1 MAYTML
7 DPPAGSWGFEED
19 SFEARALAFL
29 RESCEGLRFD
39 RKKDYLE
46 RKTGRRAACF
56 SAKA

>member
-29 RESCEGLRFD
+29 RESCEGLRF
-39 RKKDYLE
+39 LV
-46 RKTGRRAACF
+46 
-56 SAKA
+56 